1 MAKINFKYFIGDS
14 LPHKW
19 VSVYNYRP
27 QSAEI
32 LEQKGEVFAV
42 FSLFAPEGFNSATA
56 GNLLIDYFHEQ
67 YFESKKESVIASLE
81 VAIGAVRDRLTEL
94 LVNEEEVASAGVE
107 FDMAAIAVRGEEIYF
122 ASFGDSKIMVLPD
135 QHLEEIIDITS
146 SLRDQFGKGI
156 IKVGSS
162 FLQPDQR
169 FILSTKNFASQFGE
183 ENLLPT
189 MRTFSDLRL
198 KNHEYAN
205 PEEVACLLIGAD
217 LREESEALPE
227 EEPALAAGAVGTDAA
242 VGRAIDAS
250 GSIDTDG
257 SVEASDAMETG
268 GFTRDDE
275 ALEPLGA
282 VGTEELA
289 AGVAAVVGNDLTT
302 DSLLD
307 PGITTDTVESASR
320 SDSAVGAGETI
331 MDDEYQPPTESTFMR
346 FVRNTRKKVGGFI
359 EAQKL
364 ARLQRIRERGQGPA
378 FDRQSAMGRQSAE
391 GRLGNGSAPIEGAAQ
406 MTTIQLLLARIG
418 QRLARMRDFMLYDVL
433 RVNQNKPFQFGRDP
447 GGKVFVKIFAIRLN
461 QNALLVLAAVV
472 LVVLVYS
479 AISSIGAERERS
491 NQLLAARDSL
501 TLIKQDIAEIEAS
514 PVLNSRSSA
523 DIPQRQKL
531 LTEIETLEAKF
542 TENLALLPQGDVD
555 AAKSSVAA
563 LKQKALKVRKPAL
576 NLVLDSGAIF
586 AGSIADMTRS
596 GENLF
601 ALDRENGKIYRQ
613 PINGSTAQ
621 EAFSGLD
628 NPQAIVADGSGN
640 LVIYNAGADNVVAI
654 YNPVNNTLS
663 SVAGISVNN
672 LPGVKR
678 LALYDTTNAL
688 YTVAA
693 GDSKVQLLNRV
704 GKNYSLPN
712 VRYAEP
718 EGSEIRDVKIVN
730 KQVFALVAG
739 KGIVRVGTDGAKLE
753 AFSDVITAAQNA
765 SVFGYDEDYLYIVD
779 EPGKRL
785 LVFNINR
792 AGQPISDFVA
802 QIDISA
808 VSGNIN
814 QVVADKAKGLVFLSD
829 SSKIYS
835 FNRTEI

>member
-19 VSVYNYRP
+19 VSVYNYKP

-107 FDMAAIAVRGEEIYF
+107 FDMAAITVRGEEIYF

-205 PEEVACLLIGAD
+205 PEEVACLLIGVD
-217 LREESEALPE
+217 LREESEVLPE
-227 EEPALAAGAVGTDAA
+227 EEPAFAEGAVGEVENT
-242 VGRAIDAS
+242 GGTFETNGS
-250 GSIDTDG
+250 GEDDTDIG
-257 SVEASDAMETG
+257 TI
-268 GFTRDDE
+268 
-275 ALEPLGA
+275 GA
-282 VGTEELA
+282 VGTEELT
-289 AGVAAVVGNDLTT
+289 AGVDASVSADQAT
-302 DSLLD
+302 DTLLD
-307 PGITTDTVESASR
+307 PGITT
-320 SDSAVGAGETI
+320 ETI
-331 MDDEYQPPTESTFMR
+331 DPSIGVDGQDMGVDPVSGIDSSVGVEATTMGDQYQPPAESTFMR

-364 ARLQRIRERGQGPA
+364 ARLQRIRERGQGPTI
-378 FDRQSAMGRQSAE
+378 DRQSAMSRQPTE
-391 GRLGNGSAPIEGAAQ
+391 GRLGNSSAPIEGAAQ

-418 QRLARMRDFMLYDVL
+418 QRLARLRDFVLYDVL

-542 TENLALLPQGDVD
+542 TDNLALLPQGDVD

-563 LKQKALKVRKPAL
+563 LRQKALKVRKPSL

-663 SVAGISVNN
+663 GVAGISVNN

-688 YTVAA
+688 YAVAA
-693 GDSKVQLLNRV
+693 SDSKVQQLNRV
-704 GKNYSLPN
+704 GKNYSMPN

-753 AFSDVITAAQNA
+753 AFSDVLTAAQNA

-779 EPGKRL
+779 DAGKRL

-808 VSGNIN
+808 ISGNIN